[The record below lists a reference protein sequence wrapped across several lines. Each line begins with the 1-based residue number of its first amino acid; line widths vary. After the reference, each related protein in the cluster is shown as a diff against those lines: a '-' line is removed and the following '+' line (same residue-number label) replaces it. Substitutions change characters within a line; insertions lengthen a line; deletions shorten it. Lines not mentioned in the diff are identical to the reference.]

1 MFQTVV
7 ILFSIKQ
14 IPHFHFP
21 VLSMFLREPHKYVR
35 LVYPPFSPW
44 QYWCSHT
51 VHAASLIQNRLQ
63 SLLNRIIRQ
72 KLPLCS
78 AAIVVKL
85 SAMASCRASIF
96 WWELLNSPNLYHLIH
111 FFGCCN
117 KAVKMTIC
125 AIWQFSWKKGSVLK
139 SSHVNYLQKELLKI
153 FSYHQQKSAWSCILV
168 SLNGSCQGTR
178 VDLVPG

>member
-1 MFQTVV
+1 MFQTAV
-7 ILFSIKQ
+7 ISFSIKQ

-51 VHAASLIQNRLQ
+51 VHAAILIQNRLQ
-63 SLLNRIIRQ
+63 SLLKRIIRQ

-111 FFGCCN
+111 FF
-117 KAVKMTIC
+117 AVVTKQWR
-125 AIWQFSWKKGSVLK
+125 WQFVQYDNSAGRRVCFEKFTCKLPTE
-139 SSHVNYLQKELLKI
+139 ELLQI
-153 FSYHQQKSAWSCILV
+153 FSYHQQKSVWSCILV
-168 SLNGSCQGTR
+168 AWMKVVKELG
-178 VDLVPG
+178 